1 MADGN
6 SDFKYEDFPEIS
18 PVSKKYMVV
27 KWINIV
33 PCVPDVVMKNFEVS
47 RCYYWEETKSVYL
60 NDFPRELRLCDK
72 DAVIFG
78 SVARNSK
85 FRMWFKCI
93 ADPKMICTE
102 RIWGGEEGELQE
114 EMGQAGYLAIRI
126 QNDWEKINI
135 CQNHYEHL

>member
-1 MADGN
+1 MLLL
-6 SDFKYEDFPEIS
+6 
-18 PVSKKYMVV
+18 
-27 KWINIV
+27 
-33 PCVPDVVMKNFEVS
+33 
-47 RCYYWEETKSVYL
+47 EETKSVYL
-60 NDFPRELRLCDK
+60 NDYPWELRLCDR

-114 EMGQAGYLAIRI
+114 EMDKLGIWQLELRMIGKKSIFV
-126 QNDWEKINI
+126 KTTMNI
-135 CQNHYEHL
+135 